1 MIIEHEGTTYRFTYE
16 DGIDEPD
23 LRVCILNSAEVTFEV
38 AGDDDEGLEFMAG
51 NDYALCELRDVTTGL
66 LYRIGCDEW
75 GERFVAG
82 ETIVL
87 EGFGEDE

>member
-23 LRVCILNSAEVTFEV
+23 LRVCILNSGEVTFEPS
-38 AGDDDEGLEFMAG
+38 DEDGELEFFAG
-51 NDYALCELRDVTTGL
+51 NDYMLCELRDVTTGL
-66 LYRIGCDEW
+66 LYRIGSDEW

-82 ETIVL
+82 EPIVL
-87 EGFGEDE
+87 EGFPEDE

>member
-1 MIIEHEGTTYRFTYE
+1 MIIETDGTTYRFTYE
-16 DGIDEPD
+16 PDFDEPD
-23 LRVCILNSAEVTFEV
+23 LRICLLNSAEVTFEV
-38 AGDDDEGLEFMAG
+38 AGDEDKGLEFAAG
-51 NDYALCELRDVTTGL
+51 NDYAMCELRDVTTGL

-87 EGFGEDE
+87 EGFPEDE

>member
-23 LRVCILNSAEVTFEV
+23 LRVCILNSAEVTFETT
-38 AGDDDEGLEFMAG
+38 DEDGELEFMAG
-51 NDYALCELRDVTTGL
+51 NGYALCELRDVTTGL
-66 LYRIGCDEW
+66 LYRIGSDEW

-82 ETIVL
+82 ETIEL
-87 EGFGEDE
+87 DGFAEEE

>member
-16 DGIDEPD
+16 GGIDEPD
-23 LRVCILNSAEVTFEV
+23 LRVCILNSAEVSFEPT
-38 AGDDDEGLEFMAG
+38 DEDGGLESMAG
-51 NDYALCELRDVTTGL
+51 NSYAMCELRDLTTGL

-75 GERFVAG
+75 GERFASG

-87 EGFGEDE
+87 DGFADGE